1 VARSAVRHVQNPVQ
15 QRVIRW
21 CGALIVA
28 AACFAPRPAAAY
40 SVLAHESNIDALWT
54 SHIRPLLHEKYPRAS
69 SAELDEARAYAYGGS
84 VIQDLGYYPFGS
96 NFFTNLLH
104 YVKTGDFVE
113 TMLRDAH
120 DVDEYAF
127 ALGAL
132 SHYASDAEG
141 HTIAVNRALPMIY
154 PKMRTKFGDVV
165 PYDEAPKEHL
175 LVEFAFDVLLVAH
188 GGYQLQ
194 AYHDFIGFKVALPL
208 LERAF
213 RETYGLEMK
222 DMFLSEDL
230 AVGTFRHAVAKTIP
244 NVTKVAW
251 EKKQDQ
257 IQKTT
262 PGAVRQKFV
271 LTLPRVAYE
280 KQYGTDY
287 MKPHGF
293 ARMLGWLYVLVPK
306 IGPLRPLSFKVPT
319 PEAEKLFLDSLT
331 RTRARYASE
340 LEALRA
346 GRLALANIDLDT
358 GRPSARGE
366 YALADAT
373 LADLHK
379 HLDAATRSAQSR

>member
-1 VARSAVRHVQNPVQ
+1 
-15 QRVIRW
+15 
-21 CGALIVA
+21 
-28 AACFAPRPAAAY
+28 
-40 SVLAHESNIDALWT
+40 
-54 SHIRPLLHEKYPRAS
+54 
-69 SAELDEARAYAYGGS
+69 
-84 VIQDLGYYPFGS
+84 
-96 NFFTNLLH
+96 
-104 YVKTGDFVE
+104 
-113 TMLRDAH
+113 MLRDAS

-132 SHYASDAEG
+132 CHYASDAEG
-141 HTIAVNRALPMIY
+141 HTVAVNRALPMIY
-154 PKMRTKFGDVV
+154 PKMRAKFGDVV
-165 PYDEAPKEHL
+165 PYDDAPKEHL

-194 AYHDFIGFKVALPL
+194 AYHDFIGFKVAEPL

-230 AVGTFRHAVAKTIP
+230 AVGTFRHAVASTIP

-251 EKKQDQ
+251 QKKQDQ

-262 PGAVRQKFV
+262 PGVVREKFV

-280 KQYGTDY
+280 KQYGTAY

-293 ARMLGWLYVLVPK
+293 ARILGWLYALVPK
-306 IGPLRPLSFKVPT
+306 VGPLRPLSFKVPT

-331 RTRARYASE
+331 RTRARYRSE
-340 LEALRA
+340 LEALRS
-346 GRLALANIDLDT
+346 GHLALPNIDLDT
-358 GRPSARGE
+358 GRPSAHGE

-373 LADLHK
+373 MADLQK
-379 HLDAATRSAQSR
+379 HLGAATKSAQSR